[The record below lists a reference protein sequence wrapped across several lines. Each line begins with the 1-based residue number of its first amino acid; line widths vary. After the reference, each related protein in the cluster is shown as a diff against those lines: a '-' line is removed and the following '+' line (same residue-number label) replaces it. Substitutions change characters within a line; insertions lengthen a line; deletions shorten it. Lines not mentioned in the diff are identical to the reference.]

1 MMIQI
6 TPYRSEWPQEFASI
20 GEHIRA
26 ALGET
31 ALCIDHIG
39 STAVPGLAAKDIID
53 VQITV
58 NELSDAIEHR
68 LLAAGYRASGEVW
81 RVDHVPPGA
90 PADEQQW
97 VKMLFKSSEGDRPA
111 NIHVRIAGRLNQ
123 RYPLLFRDYLRTH
136 TGAAQAYAQVK
147 LTLAKYH
154 PEDMD
159 AYYDVKDPVCDII
172 MAGAQDWA
180 DTTDWEPS
188 LSDC

>member
-6 TPYRSEWPQEFASI
+6 TPYHSEWPQEFASI
-20 GEHIRA
+20 GERIRA
-26 ALGET
+26 ALGER
-31 ALCIDHIG
+31 ALRIDHIG

-58 NELSDAIEHR
+58 NELSEVIQYR
-68 LLAAGYRASGEVW
+68 LLAANYRTSGEAW

-97 VKMLFKSSEGDRPA
+97 VKMLFKSSEGDRPT

-136 TGAAQAYAQVK
+136 TSAAQAYAQVK
-147 LTLAKYH
+147 LALAKYH

-180 DTTDWEPS
+180 VITHWEPGA
-188 LSDC
+188 SDC